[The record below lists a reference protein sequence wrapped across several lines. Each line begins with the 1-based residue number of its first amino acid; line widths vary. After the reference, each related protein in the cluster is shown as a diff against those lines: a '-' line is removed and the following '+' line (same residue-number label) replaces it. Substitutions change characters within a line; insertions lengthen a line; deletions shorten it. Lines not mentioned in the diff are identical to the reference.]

1 MRARGGKKKSREV
14 SGWQEKRGKGG
25 KKADAISGYG
35 KQVDVRMAG
44 GLERMP
50 RENGMGG
57 MTPGVGVEPS
67 ERNRQTIAVK
77 RTGGEEGRRRV

>member
-1 MRARGGKKKSREV
+1 MDKKKREERGKKTE
-14 SGWQEKRGKGG
+14 
-25 KKADAISGYG
+25 AISGYG

-44 GLERMP
+44 GLEAMLRD
-50 RENGMGG
+50 NSMGG
-57 MTPGVGVEPS
+57 VMLGVGVELS